1 MTASPAV
8 ATIARAAEDS
18 SALPAR
24 LGQWLTRTPVRLG
37 LLLLA
42 CAVPR
47 IIVACRLTAI
57 SDDAYSYLHVA
68 DSLERGRFTQALDY
82 LNLNVYPVV
91 LVGLHKLGLE
101 WTVAGKLWGVLM
113 GTAIAVPLFGWLR
126 RMFDER
132 LATAGVFLYAVHPK
146 LIEFSVEPIRE
157 ATLWFFFVLG
167 LDFLWRSFEE
177 RRWWQFAVAGC
188 ALALAL
194 HTRIEGWFL
203 VAPLAAWG
211 AVCWWRVPAAR
222 MRLAAGVL
230 LCLAMTPLLVVA
242 LNVTVLAHHEKW
254 EFGRTTPFSLVAH
267 WVRPA
272 ATPPVPQPE
281 GPVSAAPTVV
291 AAPTVEPSL
300 PAAGP
305 APVPVADA
313 TSVKSETVG
322 SAPVVSAQVDSANSE
337 VAAPAKLGRA
347 FLVRRY
353 LFDFVHTLGV
363 QYLVLALIGF
373 WSLRNRFRDPRFGLL
388 PIWTVATLIAIW
400 VQLAHVGEMNGRYF
414 LTLAFIDA
422 GIAAAG
428 LMTVIGWLQAVVAQW
443 SPERTNRLL
452 AVALAPVCLLA
463 AGWVQSFTTRHTSR
477 HREKKLGLWA
487 KAHSGPSHRAVS
499 DFQAVR
505 PAYFAA
511 GYLPEVVKY
520 DEFMDAEFDRNP
532 PDLLVI
538 DPHTFPPR
546 LLHYFLDRAA
556 DLGLVPLDQQGFSSA
571 PPKFLIYARPAP
583 SPAQPANLQAANVPS
598 ASARK

>member
-1 MTASPAV
+1 MAESPAL
-8 ATIARAAEDS
+8 AQRSRAATDG
-18 SALPAR
+18 SARPAQFA
-24 LGQWLTRTPVRLG
+24 QWLARTPVRLG

-47 IIVACRLTAI
+47 VIVAYRLTAV
-57 SDDAYSYLHVA
+57 SDDAFSYLHVA

-91 LVGLHKLGLE
+91 LVALHKLGLE
-101 WTVAGKLWGVLM
+101 WTVAGKVWGVLM
-113 GTAIAVPLFGWLR
+113 GTAIAIPLFGWLR

-177 RRWWQFAVAGC
+177 RRWWQFAVAGA

-203 VAPLAAWG
+203 LAPLAVWG

-222 MRLAAGVL
+222 MRLTVGVL
-230 LCLAMTPLLVVA
+230 LCLAMTPLLVLA
-242 LNVTVLAHHEKW
+242 LNVTVLARHSQW
-254 EFGRTTPFSLVAH
+254 EFGRMTPFALVAH
-267 WVRPA
+267 WVRPV
-272 ATPPVPQPE
+272 ATPPAQQTDAPAN
-281 GPVSAAPTVV
+281 AAPTLA
-291 AAPTVEPSL
+291 AAPTAEPSP
-300 PAAGP
+300 PAAAP
-305 APVPVADA
+305 APVAAADA

-322 SAPVVSAQVDSANSE
+322 SASVGSSADLSNSG
-337 VAAPAKLGRA
+337 VAAPAKPGRA
-347 FLVRRY
+347 FLARRD

-373 WSLRNRFRDPRFGLL
+373 WSLRARFRDPRFGLL
-388 PIWTVATLIAIW
+388 PLWTVATLIAIW
-400 VQLAHVGEMNGRYF
+400 IQLAHVGEMNGRYF

-422 GIAAAG
+422 GVAAAG
-428 LMTVIGWLQAVVAQW
+428 LIAVIAWLQTVVAQW
-443 SPERTNRLL
+443 SPERTNRLV

-463 AGWVQSFTTRHTSR
+463 AGWIQSFTTRHTSR
-477 HREKKLGLWA
+477 HREAKLGLWA
-487 KAHSGPSHRAVS
+487 KLRTGPSHRAVS

-546 LLHYFLDRAA
+546 LLHYFLERAT
-556 DLGLVPLDQQGFSSA
+556 DLGLAPLDQQGFSSA
-571 PPKFLIYARPAP
+571 PPKFLIYARPTA
-583 SPAQPANLQAANVPS
+583 SPARPTNLQAANVPP
-598 ASARK
+598 ASVRK

>member
-1 MTASPAV
+1 M
-8 ATIARAAEDS
+8 
-18 SALPAR
+18 
-24 LGQWLTRTPVRLG
+24 RLG

-57 SDDAYSYLHVA
+57 GDDAYSYLHVA
-68 DSLERGRFTQALDY
+68 DSLERGRFTQALEY

-91 LVGLHKLGLE
+91 LVALHKLGLE
-101 WTVAGKLWGVLM
+101 WTTAGKLWGVLM

-177 RRWWQFAVAGC
+177 RRWWQFAVAGA

-203 VAPLAAWG
+203 LAPLAAWG
-211 AVCWWRVPAAR
+211 AVCWRRVPAAR
-222 MRLAAGVL
+222 MRLAAGVF

-242 LNVTVLAHHEKW
+242 LNVTVLARHSQW
-254 EFGRTTPFSLVAH
+254 EFGRMTPFALVAH
-267 WVRPA
+267 WVRPV
-272 ATPPVPQPE
+272 ATPPAPQANAPA
-281 GPVSAAPTVV
+281 SAAPTL
-291 AAPTVEPSL
+291 EPSH
-300 PAAGP
+300 PAAAP
-305 APVPVADA
+305 APVAVAD
-313 TSVKSETVG
+313 SVKSETVD
-322 SAPVVSAQVDSANSE
+322 STAVVSANSK
-337 VAAPAKLGRA
+337 VATPAKLGRP

-373 WSLRNRFRDPRFGLL
+373 WSLRARFRDPRIGLL

-400 VQLAHVGEMNGRYF
+400 VQLAHAGEMNGRYF

-428 LMTVIGWLQAVVAQW
+428 LMTVIAWLQTVVGQW
-443 SPERTNRLL
+443 SPERTNRIV

-487 KAHSGPSHRAVS
+487 KAHTGPSHRAVS

-511 GYLPEVVKY
+511 GYLPEVVRY
-520 DEFMDAEFDRNP
+520 DEFMDADFDRNP

-546 LLHYFLDRAA
+546 LLHYFLDRAT

-571 PPKFLIYARPAP
+571 PPKFLIYARPAQ
-583 SPAQPANLQAANVPS
+583 SPARPANLQAANIPT

>member
-1 MTASPAV
+1 MTVFPAL
-8 ATIARAAEDS
+8 ATNPRATDG

-24 LGQWLTRTPVRLG
+24 LGEWLARTPVRLG

-57 SDDAYSYLHVA
+57 GDDAYSYLHVA
-68 DSLERGRFTQALDY
+68 DSLERGRFTQALEY

-91 LVGLHKLGLE
+91 LVALHKLGLE
-101 WTVAGKLWGVLM
+101 WTVAGKVWGVLM

-132 LATAGVFLYAVHPK
+132 LATAGVFLYAIHPK

-157 ATLWFFFVLG
+157 ATMWFFFVLG
-167 LDFLWRSFEE
+167 LNLLWRSFEE
-177 RRWWQFAVAGC
+177 RRWWQFAVAGV

-203 VAPLAAWG
+203 LAPLAAWG

-222 MRLAAGVL
+222 MRLALGVL

-242 LNVTVLAHHEKW
+242 LNVTVLARHSQW
-254 EFGRTTPFSLVAH
+254 EFGRLTPFALVAH
-267 WVRPA
+267 WVHPVTAPPQSPA
-272 ATPPVPQPE
+272 NAPA
-281 GPVSAAPTVV
+281 SAAPTLV
-291 AAPTVEPSL
+291 AAPTVEPSH
-300 PAAGP
+300 PAAAP
-305 APVPVADA
+305 APVAVADA
-313 TSVKSETVG
+313 AS
-322 SAPVVSAQVDSANSE
+322 VDSGNSE
-337 VAAPAKLGRA
+337 APNPEKLGRA
-347 FLVRRY
+347 FLIRRY

-363 QYLVLALIGF
+363 PYLVLTLIGF
-373 WSLRNRFRDPRFGLL
+373 WSLRARFRDPRFSLL

-400 VQLAHVGEMNGRYF
+400 VQLAHAGEMNGRYF

-422 GIAAAG
+422 GITAAG
-428 LMTVIGWLQAVVAQW
+428 LMAVIAWLQAVVAQW

-452 AVALAPVCLLA
+452 AVALAPACLLA

-477 HREKKLGLWA
+477 HREAKLGLWA
-487 KAHSGPSHRAVS
+487 KAHTGPSHRAVS

-546 LLHYFLDRAA
+546 LLQYFLDRAT
-556 DLGLVPLDQQGFSSA
+556 DLGLAPLDQQGFSSA
-571 PPKFLIYARPAP
+571 PPKFLIYARPTPGA
-583 SPAQPANLQAANVPS
+583 ARPANLQAANVPR
-598 ASARK
+598 ASVRK